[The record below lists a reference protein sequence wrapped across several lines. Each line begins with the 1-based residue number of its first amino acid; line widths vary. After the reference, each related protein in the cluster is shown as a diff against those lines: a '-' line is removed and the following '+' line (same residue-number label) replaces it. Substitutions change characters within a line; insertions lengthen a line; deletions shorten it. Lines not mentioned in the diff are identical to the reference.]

1 MSLSQYQDSHVKTLI
16 VADSRLET
24 DALTDTLLLLE
35 DLLSQLQPGARI
47 SGPQARQCLMQA
59 LLRLQWL
66 SLRYPLQESQRQ
78 TLLQSQSRLRSQL
91 LSQSQ

>member
-1 MSLSQYQDSHVKTLI
+1 MSQSSYQDSHVKTLI

-24 DALTDTLLLLE
+24 DALKEIVLLLE
-35 DLLSQLQPGARI
+35 DLLNQLQPGARI
-47 SGPQARQCLMQA
+47 SGPESRRCLMQA

-66 SLRYPLQESQRQ
+66 SLRYPLPDSQRQ
-78 TLLQSQSRLRSQL
+78 DLLQSQRQLRDRL